1 MSEPRRN
8 EKNEKGEEKRGEKDE
23 EKGRGQ
29 GWEEKWERDR
39 LRMIS
44 IAAIFIWGGLVAL
57 AGTLNLFNYNWEGH
71 GWAIFLLGT
80 GVILIGKV
88 IIRALIPEY
97 RRAIGGS
104 LIIGFILLAVG
115 ISDLTGWS
123 WDYIWPIILVAIGLS
138 ILVRGVLHRRK

>member
-1 MSEPRRN
+1 MPEPRRN
-8 EKNEKGEEKRGEKDE
+8 EKEEEKRGEKEE
-23 EKGRGQ
+23 EKGRGR
-29 GWEEKWERDR
+29 GWDEKWERDR

-44 IAAIFIWGGLVAL
+44 IAAIFIWGGLVAF

-71 GWAIFLLGT
+71 GWAVFLLGT

-88 IIRALIPEY
+88 IIRVLIPEY

-138 ILVRGVLHRRK
+138 ILLRGALRRRK

>member
-1 MSEPRRN
+1 MPEPRRN
-8 EKNEKGEEKRGEKDE
+8 EKEEEKRREKEE

-29 GWEEKWERDR
+29 GLDEKWERDR

-44 IAAIFIWGGLVAL
+44 IAAIFMGGGLVAL
-57 AGTLNLFNYNWEGH
+57 AGTLNLFNYDWGGH

-80 GVILIGKV
+80 GVILLVKV

-115 ISDLTGWS
+115 VSDLTGWS

-138 ILVRGVLHRRK
+138 ILLRGVLRRRK

>member
-1 MSEPRRN
+1 MPEPRRN
-8 EKNEKGEEKRGEKDE
+8 EKEEEKRGEKDE

-29 GWEEKWERDR
+29 GWDEKWERDR

-44 IAAIFIWGGLVAL
+44 IAAIFIWGGLVAF
-57 AGTLNLFNYNWEGH
+57 AGTLNLFNYNWEGQ
-71 GWAIFLLGT
+71 GWAVFLLGT

-88 IIRALIPEY
+88 IIRLLIPEY

-115 ISDLTGWS
+115 ISDLTDWS
-123 WDYIWPIILVAIGLS
+123 WNYIWPIILVAIGLS
-138 ILVRGVLHRRK
+138 ILLRGALRRRK

>member
-1 MSEPRRN
+1 MPEPRRN
-8 EKNEKGEEKRGEKDE
+8 EKEEEKRGEKEE
-23 EKGRGQ
+23 EKGRGR
-29 GWEEKWERDR
+29 GWDEKWERDR

-44 IAAIFIWGGLVAL
+44 IAAIFIWGGLVAF

-71 GWAIFLLGT
+71 GWAVFLLGT

-88 IIRALIPEY
+88 IIRVLIPEY

-138 ILVRGVLHRRK
+138 ILLRGVLRRRK